1 MSDDSVSPSS
11 TSSTQAPTT
20 TASTHRPLPL
30 QPLTTHIQNNDRSQS
45 SSLDSVVT
53 VVHSSSP
60 QASPSGQDT
69 QDSAMFSTL
78 IGHTRGLLPP
88 KENKGQAVADIGDFD
103 HTPPPSG
110 RASVDFLKSKE
121 KREDITFEQLLQK
134 PSFDIAIGNDDSSS
148 PMFAP
153 LLKKPN
159 TKSAEP
165 SGASLELPFHK
176 VASSQ
181 NETVM
186 DSMRR
191 SSRNETQ
198 TQASPNQPPLVL
210 SNINS
215 GDE

>member
-20 TASTHRPLPL
+20 TTSTHRPLPL

-53 VVHSSSP
+53 VVHSSSL
-60 QASPSGQDT
+60 QASPSGQNT
-69 QDSAMFSTL
+69 QDSVMFSTL

-88 KENKGQAVADIGDFD
+88 KKNKGQAVADIGDFD

-110 RASVDFLKSKE
+110 RASVDLLKSKE
-121 KREDITFEQLLQK
+121 KREDAISEQPLEK
-134 PSFDIAIGNDDSSS
+134 PSFNIAIGNDDSSS
-148 PMFAP
+148 PMLAP

-159 TKSAEP
+159 TISAETP
-165 SGASLELPFHK
+165 GVSLHLPFHK
-176 VASSQ
+176 DASLQ

-186 DSMRR
+186 GSMRR

-198 TQASPNQPPLVL
+198 TQASLNQSPLVL

-215 GDE
+215 GEE